1 MENKKLCYSCMK
13 EHEIEIVN
21 ENEKMTF
28 KGIVVEYKATYEYCS
43 NTETYSENEEMMR
56 QNGIALRDAYRKKMD
71 LLTTKQ
77 MKAIR
82 IKYKINQ
89 KDFAKILGWGEATL
103 ARYESHYIQERA
115 NDNLLRKVGT
125 DPEWFLLM
133 LEKAKERINGK
144 SYEKYFENA
153 KGLVEQKK
161 DPYLI
166 NSFTLNYY
174 ADSSQY
180 KSSNSN
186 YGNYE
191 NPTPTYKNVNLC
203 GIKYYESPVSIPEKY
218 SLAA

>member
-1 MENKKLCYSCMK
+1 MK
-13 EHEIEIVN
+13 EHEVEIVN

-28 KGIVVEYKATYEYCS
+28 KGIVVEYTATYEYCA
-43 NTETYSENEEMMR
+43 NTEIYSENEEMMR
-56 QNGIALRDAYRKKMD
+56 QNGIALRDAYREKMD

-133 LEKAKERINGK
+133 LEKAKEQINGK
-144 SYEKYFENA
+144 NYKKYFENA
-153 KGLVEQKK
+153 KALVEKKK

-174 ADSSQY
+174 VDSSQY

-191 NPTPTYKNVNLC
+191 NPTSTYKNVNLC
-203 GIKYYESPVSIPEKY
+203 GIKYYESPVYIPEKY
-218 SLAA
+218 RLAA